1 MGEILKINNELKRKL
16 NAQGKIVSEKDR
28 KENFKGIE
36 LINGKLLEKQKIFL
50 NIYLKIQHAN
60 R

>member
-36 LINGKLLEKQKIFL
+36 LINGKLLEK
-50 NIYLKIQHAN
+50 
-60 R
+60 